1 MLQYSHPDRKTN
13 LGKQISD
20 KYKKFFVFQVI
31 TGNQFRLDNLFFSN
45 KHNNFFW
52 KIIKKKLFEHRKIF
66 WGESIKHYCI
76 EISFF

>member
-20 KYKKFFVFQVI
+20 KYKKFFVFPVI
-31 TGNQFRLDNLFFSN
+31 TGNQFLLDNLFFSN

-52 KIIKKKLFEHRKIF
+52 KIIKKNYLSIEKFF
-66 WGESIKHYCI
+66 WGKV
-76 EISFF
+76 

>member
-52 KIIKKKLFEHRKIF
+52 KIIKKIYL
-66 WGESIKHYCI
+66 SIEK
-76 EISFF
+76 FFLGKV